1 MDYKNKYNEAL
12 ERAREWYAA
21 NTNEGYRGIFE
32 EIFPELKDDELTWL
46 KNYISEEAYYLSMD
60 IRDNEDRI
68 KLQKLQKSLAWLEK
82 QGQTFTKKD
91 VDDAWLKGMCD
102 AKHEL
107 ENQCEQKPVE
117 WGEEDENE
125 YNHILKILNLVAEE
139 QETKGYNNLISSAN
153 WLKSIK
159 DRIQSKPRKK
169 KSEQNLAKKYDIT
182 GIGSKHA
189 EGKLGEMIKKKIET
203 ENVDNTNKVEPKFHE
218 GEWVVSPMGVYW
230 HIDKISNNRYEV
242 TSNTG
247 ASTDWPLNTKL
258 YHRFT
263 IQDAK
268 PGDIIYAESKFNTF
282 DFIGIF
288 YTLENGN
295 FWCYCDVSSDSDIYN
310 DYLEYWE
317 FDNDKGFVA
326 LDRYNFYPATKE
338 QRDCLFEKMKEA
350 GYEWD
355 AEKKELKHYKKS

>member
-1 MDYKNKYNEAL
+1 MTTEEKVKAYDEILAKAKELKESNP
-12 ERAREWYAA
+12 
-21 NTNEGYRGIFE
+21 TDEGIQRWIE
-32 EIFPELKDDELTWL
+32 DTFPELKESEDERIRNKLLKMFNDMERDESILDDYGLDKL
-46 KNYISEEAYYLSMD
+46 KTIV
-60 IRDNEDRI
+60 
-68 KLQKLQKSLAWLEK
+68 WLEK
-82 QGQTFTKKD
+82 
-91 VDDAWLKGMCD
+91 
-102 AKHEL
+102 
-107 ENQCEQKPVE
+107 QCEQKPVE

-139 QETKGYNNLISSAN
+139 QETKGYNNLINSAN

-159 DRIQSKPRKK
+159 DRIQSNQSNKP
-169 KSEQNLAKKYDIT
+169 Q
-182 GIGSKHA
+182 
-189 EGKLGEMIKKKIET
+189 GKTALEAINEKT
-203 ENVDNTNKVEPKFHE
+203 VDNSNKIIKPKFHE

-268 PGDIIYAESKFNTF
+268 PGDIIYVESKFNTF